1 MHKILVT
8 GSAGFIGYHVAL
20 KLIKKSNYK
29 IIGIDNLNNYYD
41 KKLKLNRTRELKKNL
56 INKTKYKFYK
66 IDICDN
72 YLHYKNLLLNKNI
85 EIDECL
91 FFNLSNLF
99 FKKISNN
106 KIINIKIINSKL
118 YNPECNYK
126 ILNETPLKFTNWLFN
141 GK

>member
-1 MHKILVT
+1 M
-8 GSAGFIGYHVAL
+8 
-20 KLIKKSNYK
+20 
-29 IIGIDNLNNYYD
+29 
-41 KKLKLNRTRELKKNL
+41 
-56 INKTKYKFYK
+56 INKY
-66 IDICDN
+66 DICDN

-106 KIINIKIINSKL
+106 KMINIKIINSKL
-118 YNPECNYK
+118 YNHECNYR